1 MIKALKNNRGFTLI
15 EIILVVAVIA
25 ILAGIVIFAV
35 NPTKQLADGR
45 NSQRRTDVNTI
56 LNAVYQYTVDNS
68 GVPSTITTT
77 ATQIC
82 KTGASSCTGL
92 IDLSAL
98 SLNGKYVVSL
108 PNDPQAS
115 GNTTGYTVSK
125 DANGRITVAA
135 PSAEQGATISATR

>member
-1 MIKALKNNRGFTLI
+1 MRSPFKSNKGFTLI

-68 GVPSTITTT
+68 ALPSTITTT
-77 ATQIC
+77 ATGVC

-92 IDLSAL
+92 IDLSVL

-108 PNDPQAS
+108 PIDPQAS
-115 GNTTGYTVSK
+115 GNSTGYNISK
-125 DANGRITVAA
+125 DSNGRITVSA
-135 PSAEQGATISATR
+135 PSAEQGASISATR

>member
-1 MIKALKNNRGFTLI
+1 MTTTLKNQRGFTLI

-45 NSQRRTDVNTI
+45 NSQRRTDINTL
-56 LNAVYQYTVDNS
+56 LNATYQYTVDNS
-68 GVPSTITTT
+68 ALPSTITTT
-77 ATQIC
+77 ATEIC
-82 KTGASSCTGL
+82 KTGAASCTGF
-92 IDLSAL
+92 IDLSVL
-98 SLNGKYVVSL
+98 SAAGKYIVAI

-115 GNTTGYTVSK
+115 GNGDGYTIAK

-135 PSAEQGATISATR
+135 PKAENGATITATR